1 MEYKLSRLK
10 NGLRVL
16 TVPLSGM
23 KSVTITVW
31 VRAGSRNESDETGGL
46 SHFLEHMVFKGSK
59 KRPSTKKIAQA
70 IDAIGGEFNAAT
82 SKRWTNFYI
91 KARSELLPIA
101 FDVLSDMVLN
111 PLLKETDLE
120 KEKGVILEE
129 MAMYEDTP
137 MYKIGDIFERLIFK
151 GNPLERDII
160 GTAKS
165 VKGIK
170 RNDFV
175 RYRKMHYGS
184 NNMLITV
191 AGGIKE
197 KDVLGLAEK
206 YFKKLSSKQTK
217 PSFSKFRTKQTKPKT
232 LLHPKKKEQ
241 AHFILGFLGNPMG
254 SKDRFI
260 ELVLAAILG
269 QGMSSRLFTEVR
281 EKRGLA
287 YAVRTSVD
295 RFVDTGYMST
305 YVGADVKRAD
315 EAIGVVLNEHYNLV
329 AGKSKISAKELAK
342 AKGYIKGHLALSLED
357 TKAVNTFFGI
367 KELLLNKIETPE
379 DVFKGIDKVTVN
391 DVIRVAKEFFVPE
404 RLNLAIIGPYKSQD
418 RFEKLIEN

>member
-1 MEYKLSRLK
+1 MNYKLDKLS

-16 TVPLSGM
+16 TIPLPSM
-23 KSVTITVW
+23 ESAAITVW
-31 VRAGSRNESDETGGL
+31 VKAGSKNESQKIAGI

-59 KRPSTKKIAQA
+59 KRPTAREIAQA
-70 IDAIGGEFNAAT
+70 IDAIGGEFNAST
-82 SKRWTNFYI
+82 FKEWTNFYI

-111 PLLKETDLE
+111 PLLRKGDI
-120 KEKGVILEE
+120 KREKGVILEE

-151 GNPLERDII
+151 GNPLGKDII

-165 VKGIK
+165 VKGVN

-175 RYRKMHYGS
+175 GYRKIHYGS

-191 AGGIKE
+191 AGGVKE
-197 KDVLGLAEK
+197 KDVLELAKK
-206 YFKKLSSKQTK
+206 YFGGIEKVKLQSTKKIVRKQKT
-217 PSFSKFRTKQTKPKT
+217 PQT
-232 LLHPKKKEQ
+232 LLHSKRKEQ

-254 SKDRFI
+254 EKDRFV
-260 ELVLAAILG
+260 ESVLAAILG

-281 EKRGLA
+281 EKRALA
-287 YAVRTSVD
+287 YAVKTFASHYVE
-295 RFVDTGYMST
+295 TGYLET
-305 YVGADVKRAD
+305 YAGVDVKRVD
-315 EAIGVVLNEHYNLV
+315 EAVKVSLNEHYDL
-329 AGKSKISAKELAK
+329 ASGKNKISAKELSK
-342 AKGYIKGHLALSLED
+342 AKEYIKGHLALSLED
-357 TKAVNTFFGI
+357 TKAVNAFFGI
-367 KELLLNKIETPE
+367 RELLLNKIETPE

-404 RLNLAIIGPYKSQD
+404 RLNLAIIGPYKGQS
-418 RFEKLIEN
+418 RFEKLLS